1 MNYIVGF
8 KVSSPTNIIT
18 NAKTFSFLPLAKL
31 VHSKIWK
38 WYLEQKISYRP
49 FERLPYSTPL
59 GKVKTTSGRRH
70 IKLELIW
77 FSGLCTMRLGAFYP
91 RLVPGWDVSPGLMT
105 LAPTIKYTGTHL
117 SKNSK

>member
-1 MNYIVGF
+1 M
-8 KVSSPTNIIT
+8 SSPTNIIT
-18 NAKTFSFLPLAKL
+18 NAKTFSFLPLAKP

-38 WYLEQKISYRP
+38 WYLERKISYRP
-49 FERLPYSTPL
+49 FERLPYLTSL

-70 IKLELIW
+70 IELELELIW
-77 FSGLCTMRLGAFYP
+77 FSGLCTMRRLGAFYP